1 VLERLAPG
9 EGLRRALTFAS
20 VVFAGSVYGGA
31 TTIANA
37 VLPQMQGDLSASL
50 EQVSW
55 VVTASVV
62 AGAIGTPTTPWLA
75 ARFGAKQLLIG
86 SLVLFT
92 FASTMIG
99 LSSTLPEVIIWRII
113 QSITGAPILA
123 LSQTFT
129 LSAYPA
135 RYRSRVLA
143 IWSAGLTCGW
153 VFAPAIGAWLA
164 DQHSWRL
171 VFLVLAPLGV
181 GSIVMCWIFVPATSR
196 DARLQFDWFGFT
208 ALAVALAGLQV
219 VLNRGQRLDWFDS
232 SQILIWTAVA
242 LIALYLFVAHS
253 LTTKKPFIN
262 WGVFQDRNLSV
273 GILLVFTFAYISLT
287 PLVIT
292 PGMLE
297 RLRGLEL
304 VTIGFVLVPRGFV
317 QLIVLLAIT
326 PLVGRVDSRLLISTG
341 FAIYAVGSAM
351 MANYN
356 LEVGIWDV
364 IIPLTLQ
371 GVAMSIIWL
380 PIFNMMYSTLDEN
393 YRTDAAA
400 LMGLAYS
407 LSSSAGV
414 AVSVTLISRTS
425 QTSTEELSGNLV
437 HGNELLRHP
446 EYADWDLNAIESLA
460 SMQAEVAQQ
469 ALMIGYVNVF
479 WMLTIVCVA
488 AIPIVLVFGTSG
500 IAPKHK

>member
-1 VLERLAPG
+1 MI
-9 EGLRRALTFAS
+9 
-20 VVFAGSVYGGA
+20 AGTVYGGA

-50 EQVSW
+50 DQVSW
-55 VVTASVV
+55 VVTASIV

-75 ARFGAKQLLIG
+75 ARFGAKQVLIG

-99 LSSTLPEVIIWRII
+99 VSSTLPEVVVWRII
-113 QSITGAPILA
+113 QSVTGAPILA

-129 LSAYPA
+129 LSAYPPV
-135 RYRSRVLA
+135 YRSRVLA

-153 VFAPAIGAWLA
+153 VFAPALGAWLA
-164 DQHSWRL
+164 DLHSWRS
-171 VFLVLAPLGV
+171 VFLILAPLGI
-181 GSIVMCWIFVPATSR
+181 GSIVMCAVFVPPTQR
-196 DARLQFDWFGFT
+196 DSRLQFDWFGF
-208 ALAVALAGLQV
+208 AVLAIALAGLQI

-232 SQILIWTAVA
+232 GQLLIWTAVA
-242 LIALYLFVAHS
+242 LVAFYLFVAHS
-253 LTTKKPFIN
+253 LTTKRPFIN
-262 WGVFQDRNLSV
+262 WSIFRDRNLSV

-287 PLVIT
+287 PLVLT

-297 RLRGLEL
+297 QLRGLEL
-304 VTIGFVLVPRGFV
+304 VTIGFVLVPRGIV
-317 QLIVLLAIT
+317 QLIVLFAMA
-326 PLVGRVDSRLLISTG
+326 PLVGRIDARILITIG

-356 LEVGIWDV
+356 LSVGVWDV

-380 PIFNMMYSTLDEN
+380 PIFNMMYSTLDAN

-407 LSSSAGV
+407 ISSSAGV
-414 AVSVTLISRTS
+414 AVSVTLVSRTS
-425 QTSTEELSGNLV
+425 QTSTEELSSHLV
-437 HGNELLRHP
+437 PSNELLRHP
-446 EYADWDLNAIESLA
+446 EYAGWDLNAVESLA
-460 SMQAEVAQQ
+460 FMQAEVAQQ

-479 WMLTIVCVA
+479 WMLTVVCVA
-488 AIPIVLVFGTSG
+488 AIPIVLIFGTSG
-500 IAPKHK
+500 IAPKQ